1 MHDIFTRCALAL
13 TTRAGRAGA
22 LVGAG
27 LAGAAAAAWARAVML
42 MIAVALGGCASL
54 PGNVGRPV
62 TSVPVDVARTTLARM
77 AAATIPAVQPD
88 LSAIRL
94 LPQGEEAF
102 QTRLALIRRAEKTL
116 DIQYYLIANDRTGL
130 EFLGAVRDAAVRGV
144 QVRILVD
151 DLYATGE
158 DALYEQMA
166 AMQDVSVRMFNPL
179 PVRGESF
186 VARIALSLRELPR
199 INHRMHN
206 KLLVADGSFAV
217 VGGRNIA
224 DEYFD
229 RAGGAANFIDMDV
242 LVTGRVVADLQ
253 RAFVDFWDSPHS
265 YPLQDLVLSAAVQS
279 TVSFFANETP
289 GSNAPIEPEW
299 FAAQAGMAPATVT
312 LLADKP
318 TKVDDSVGAVA
329 EGHLA
334 LLDEA
339 RSEVIL
345 SSPYLVLGDR
355 ARTVLRGD
363 LARDIRVSIL
373 TNSLATTDEP
383 IVHLGYARHRAD
395 LVAGGI
401 SLSELMPG
409 EQSADDA
416 RAGTRFA
423 RRSDSAGR
431 LHGKLAVID
440 ASTAF
445 VGSMNLD
452 RRSDRCNTEY
462 GIVIRSATLAQSVR
476 DFLVRQIDDR
486 SYGVHLE
493 AATGG
498 LRWVDA
504 RRAAGPSRS
513 DEPERESP
521 LGLGTRLVA
530 HLVGEDML

>member
-1 MHDIFTRCALAL
+1 MNDLFTRCLVTL
-13 TTRAGRAGA
+13 MTRGGRAAA

-27 LAGAAAAAWARAVML
+27 LAGTAAAAWARAVTL
-42 MIAVALGGCASL
+42 MIAVALGGCAAL
-54 PGNVGRPV
+54 PDNIGRPA
-62 TSVPVDVARTTLARM
+62 SSPAADVAGTTLAKM
-77 AAATIPAVQPD
+77 AAPSMPMVQ
-88 LSAIRL
+88 SHQSGIRL
-94 LPQGEEAF
+94 LPRGEEAF

-130 EFLGAVRDAAVRGV
+130 EFLGAVRDAAARGV

-158 DALYEQMA
+158 DALYKQMA
-166 AMQDVSVRMFNPL
+166 ATHGISMRMFNPL

-186 VARIALSLRELPR
+186 VARIALSLRELAR

-229 RAGGAANFIDMDV
+229 RAGGAANFVDMDL
-242 LVTGRVVADLQ
+242 LVTGSIVVDLQ

-265 YPLQDLVLSAAVQS
+265 YALRDLVRPGPLESAA
-279 TVSFFANETP
+279 SFFTNEMQ
-289 GSNAPIEPEW
+289 SSSAPVEPEW
-299 FAAQAGMAPATVT
+299 FAAQAGMVPATAT
-312 LLADKP
+312 LLADRP
-318 TKVDDSVGAVA
+318 TKVDDSVGTVA

-345 SSPYLVLGDR
+345 SSPYLILGERSR
-355 ARTVLRGD
+355 AVLRDD
-363 LARDIRVSIL
+363 LARDIRVSVL

-383 IVHLGYARHRAD
+383 IVHIGYARHRAD
-395 LVAGGI
+395 LIAEGI

-409 EQSADDA
+409 EPSENNA
-416 RAGTRFA
+416 RTEARFA
-423 RRSDSAGR
+423 GRSGSAGR

-440 ASTAF
+440 AATAF

-462 GIVIRSATLAQSVR
+462 GIVIRSTALAQSVK

-498 LRWVDA
+498 LRWIDS
-504 RRAAGPSRS
+504 RGAGSASRS
-513 DEPERESP
+513 NEPTRDSP
-521 LGLGTRLVA
+521 IGLGTRLVA